1 MTKTAGRA
9 AALVAAAGLL
19 AAGTPAAADAQDRT
33 RLPVAAPGPVHDDAR
48 GPGPRPPGDA
58 GRVGLLPLDPDA
70 RGLLR
75 RPRRPKSGRL
85 RDRRRLHA
93 LSTLFV
99 PIFGHGLRAAGAR
112 RPAGEGGRPPGARA
126 PDDPGGPDDGGRAS
140 PDDAPDR
147 PPERAEGAGRSA
159 PEGPC
164 LEVSV
169 RMEDGST
176 HRIRADGAAL
186 DADTPAAAE
195 RELRERTASRGA
207 LVVEGMDGVSLHL
220 GADGVREVSAEGCPT
235 IVVP

>member
-19 AAGTPAAADAQDRT
+19 AAATPAAADAQDRT

-48 GPGPRPPGDA
+48 GLGPRPPGDA

-99 PIFGHGLRAAGAR
+99 PVFGHGLRAAGPR
-112 RPAGEGGRPPGARA
+112 RPAGEGGPP

-147 PPERAEGAGRSA
+147 PPARAEDAGRSA

-169 RMEDGST
+169 RMEDGAT
-176 HRIRADGAAL
+176 HRIRVDGAAL
-186 DADTPAAAE
+186 DADTPAAAA
-195 RELRERTASRGA
+195 RELRARTASRGA

-220 GADGVREVSAEGCPT
+220 GADRVREVSAEGCPT